1 MMLQLDGLKV
11 APLAVL
17 VQVTVPVGVSGVPG
31 DVSDTVAVHL
41 VPEVQKTLVDVDR
54 RVIVR
59 LSFSALPVWSLSPA

>member
-1 MMLQLDGLKV
+1 MVQLDGLKA

-17 VQVTVPVGVSGVPG
+17 LHVTVPVGMSGVPG

-41 VPEVQKTLVDVDR
+41 VPEVQNTLVDVDR

-59 LSFSALPVWSLSPA
+59 LSSSALPVWSVSPA